1 MMDNLTTL
9 NKRVVVKTFGAD
21 ATETVIRVISD
32 I

>member
-9 NKRVVVKTFGAD
+9 NKRVVVKTFGA
-21 ATETVIRVISD
+21 TLHSTVRRIIGN